1 MFYVLTV
8 HIDYTVFKRVNISSY
23 LQLQIT
29 NFSIEL
35 KCCRLP
41 VTAASKKAFPPP
53 IEFEEEQTE
62 AMNLSSTPSAPKSS
76 LSPVAVSAASP
87 PTTLPPS
94 KSPAH
99 SHNPP
104 IVLRIF
110 KGTAQLV
117 TPVEE
122 PTPTPAPPAAVTPER
137 KSRRRGHSTEIAG
150 NVSPKRL
157 RERHKGVSYT
167 ETDPDS
173 EPDYETLSAP
183 TTATY
188 SKSRSE
194 RATRS
199 NSYSAPPGK
208 VSEPI
213 TEQVPESIPESTHN
227 LSDVIHEQTEE
238 AETVEDISKQVEN
251 SAKIEEGENLLASTY
266 VDFNAAEKK
275 ILGVKTNSSND
286 VEREELLAVLGGNDC
301 DEQPKLSSNEKAE
314 HGQLKQTEIAETEWF
329 SDSECSDTAV
339 EQMNTVNDND
349 LASRSSNEAQQAT
362 KTPKKRSIFK
372 SRQVGGD
379 SNAPGTKKRFG
390 LYKHKWSDS
399 DGPPG
404 AATPTQTRPEPT
416 QVTNTLEEDFDEVE
430 PLTRVTSYP
439 EPDADSMDGELVTSI
454 KCTKKAKGVSTYG
467 YFLQKGLHK

>member
-1 MFYVLTV
+1 
-8 HIDYTVFKRVNISSY
+8 
-23 LQLQIT
+23 
-29 NFSIEL
+29 
-35 KCCRLP
+35 
-41 VTAASKKAFPPP
+41 
-53 IEFEEEQTE
+53 
-62 AMNLSSTPSAPKSS
+62 MNLSSTPSAPKSS
-76 LSPVAVSAASP
+76 LSPVSVPAASP
-87 PTTLPPS
+87 PPALPSSKPP

-122 PTPTPAPPAAVTPER
+122 PNPPAAVIPVAVTPER

-173 EPDYETLSAP
+173 EPDYEALSAP
-183 TTATY
+183 AATY
-188 SKSRSE
+188 SRSRSE

-199 NSYSAPPGK
+199 NSYSAPPVK
-208 VSEPI
+208 VPEPI
-213 TEQVPESIPESTHN
+213 AEFESIPESTD
-227 LSDVIHEQTEE
+227 SSSVVVPPKEIQE

-275 ILGVKTNSSND
+275 ILSVKATSSND

-301 DEQPKLSSNEKAE
+301 DDEQAQLSSIEKEEHVQPKQSES
-314 HGQLKQTEIAETEWF
+314 AETEWF
-329 SDSECSDTAV
+329 SDSECSDTAA
-339 EQMNTVNDND
+339 EQMNIVNEND
-349 LASRSSNEAQQAT
+349 LASQCSNEAQIAT

-404 AATPTQTRPEPT
+404 AATPTQTRPEPALA
-416 QVTNTLEEDFDEVE
+416 TNTLEEDFDEVE

-454 KCTKKAKGVSTYG
+454 KCTKKAKGVSTCLLFCLIKFELDIKYT
-467 YFLQKGLHK
+467 